1 MKAAFKSVAGYALRP
16 SLWPT
21 IPSLV
26 SRTLFPAEGEATG
39 HLAKARCAREAVE
52 CDRLPSVM
60 SGFVWTPFEDA
71 QPELARLIAKARSV
85 APQYIGGG
93 ADMSFLYSMAE
104 SLNAKQVVETGVA
117 LGDSSLAILASV
129 SKRSGGRLI
138 SVDRPYLRFGSEK
151 HVGAAVPPH
160 LRNCWELIREAD
172 RSGIGKALG
181 RLYPLDMCHYDS
193 DKSYSGRMF
202 GYSRLWQA
210 LRPGGVF
217 ISDDIQDNLAF
228 FHFSETV
235 QHKYFVVKSR
245 NKYIGFIVK
254 RATDR
259 SYIDDTRG

>member
-1 MKAAFKSVAGYALRP
+1 MKAAFQSVAGYALRP

-39 HLAKARCAREAVE
+39 PIAKARCAREAIE

-71 QPELARLIAKARSV
+71 EPELARLVGKARTV

-93 ADMSFLYSMAE
+93 ADMSFLYSMAQ
-104 SLNAKQVVETGVA
+104 SLKAKHVVETGVA

-129 SKRSGGRLI
+129 SKRSGGKLV
-138 SVDRPYLRFGSEK
+138 SVDRPYLRLGSEK
-151 HVGAAVPPH
+151 HVGAAVPLH
-160 LRNCWELIREAD
+160 LRSCWELIREAD

-181 RLYPLDMCHYDS
+181 RLHPLDMCHYDS

-210 LRPGGVF
+210 LRSGGVF

-235 QHKYFVVKSR
+235 QHKYSVVKSR
-245 NKYIGFIVK
+245 NKYIGFMVK
-254 RATDR
+254 TSPER
-259 SYIDDTRG
+259 SGIDDTSG